1 MRSAT
6 VESVLRLS
14 PRIEIMPIVHAN
26 GDMAQEVRETLISR
40 GYDCLAV
47 PLPES
52 VCPEV
57 EAAIEDLSAISVVV
71 IPENHQEDDEGRA
84 ANMANY
90 VPIDPC
96 QPVIMGLRVAMGEEI
111 HREYIDR
118 EVSVYEPEPLHV
130 PDPYSLKT
138 VSVAAYAAAALPS
151 LPRPVPGSQQE
162 ARIAWMAFRLHELEL
177 EYEAILALCPLQDWP
192 YLREAYLERKPYEA
206 GDPPTGRPET
216 YRVSETSLYFILG
229 ELPFITGL

>member
-14 PRIEIMPIVHAN
+14 SRIEIMPIVHAN

-52 VCPEV
+52 VCSAVEV
-57 EAAIEDLSAISVVV
+57 AIEGLPAISVVV
-71 IPENHQEDDEGRA
+71 VPESQQEDAEGTA
-84 ANMANY
+84 ANMASY

-96 QPVIMGLRVAMGEEI
+96 QAVIMGLRVAMGEGI
-111 HREYIDR
+111 QRAYIDR
-118 EVSVYEPEPLHV
+118 EVNVYESEPLSV
-130 PDPYSLKT
+130 PDPYSLKS

-151 LPRPVPGSQQE
+151 LPRPVPGS
-162 ARIAWMAFRLHELEL
+162 
-177 EYEAILALCPLQDWP
+177 
-192 YLREAYLERKPYEA
+192 
-206 GDPPTGRPET
+206 
-216 YRVSETSLYFILG
+216 
-229 ELPFITGL
+229 